1 MKRDL
6 SGSSLKKSSF
16 ATQVM
21 AATSSAKDYKFER
34 VFYKA
39 GLELKGEDK
48 YSGYVKHIGNQLENI
63 QLVDPLA
70 IIHAVDELGGAKPL
84 GYSRRLHTTYG

>member
-1 MKRDL
+1 L
-6 SGSSLKKSSF
+6 SLKKSSF
-16 ATQVM
+16 ATNAI

-34 VFYKA
+34 VFFEA

-48 YSGYVKHIGNQLENI
+48 YSACVKHIGNLFEII

-70 IIHAVDELGGAKPL
+70 IMHAVNESGGTKPP
-84 GYSRRLHTTYG
+84 GSKSK